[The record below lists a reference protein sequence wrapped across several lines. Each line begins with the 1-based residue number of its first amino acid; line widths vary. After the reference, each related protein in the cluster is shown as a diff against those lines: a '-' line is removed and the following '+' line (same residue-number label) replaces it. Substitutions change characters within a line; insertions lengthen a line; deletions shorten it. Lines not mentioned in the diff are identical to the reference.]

1 VQIEVASLKGKGEKI
16 TPEKEAELFN
26 KIKDRY
32 DSQTSPYYAASRL
45 WVDAVINP
53 LDTRK
58 WLSMGIE
65 MANHSPIK
73 KKFNVGIIQ
82 T

>member
-1 VQIEVASLKGKGEKI
+1 MVWTGFALAGAGVSVSAS
-16 TPEKEAELFN
+16 EA

-53 LDTRK
+53 VDTRK
-58 WLSMGIE
+58 WISMGIE
-65 MANHSPIK
+65 MADHSPIK